1 MNSLKVTYMVTFFV
15 WWIFINKKIMNFHVS
30 LGEPSSQEQRIIN
43 ASSWSSCLEYCEG
56 TNKNI
61 LSIHLAAPSLTTVI
75 HNEGTDNCYQ
85 VNIKNEGVTSQYFVW
100 ANDFEAFT
108 TWVNTL
114 TNPKIQ
120 SLQNTNKLYVIV

>member
-56 TNKNI
+56 TNQNI
-61 LSIHLAAPSLTTVI
+61 LSIHLMPSLTTVI

-85 VNIKNEGVTSQYFVW
+85 VTIKNEGVTSQYFVW
-100 ANDFEAFT
+100 ANDFESFT